1 MTLVALHLGNWG
13 LRVWGFAY
21 KNTDP
26 NQITHLEAIRMYFI
40 LFFFQR
46 APYLSFLFFLFFLLS
61 LKNISSWVRKKKH
74 RPSRLEK
81 GVARALGAHIVQK
94 RTWIQHPTRCQGWI
108 DSLKCARPTSH
119 SGEDNFFFPGHMDC
133 IRRQLRERE
142 RKKRKKENKVKVQY
156 FLLY

>member
-26 NQITHLEAIRMYFI
+26 NQITHLEAIRMHFI
-40 LFFFQR
+40 LFFCQR
-46 APYLSFLFFLFFLLS
+46 APYLSFFFFLLS
-61 LKNISSWVRKKKH
+61 LKNISSWVRKKKQH

-94 RTWIQHPTRCQGWI
+94 GTWIQHI
-108 DSLKCARPTSH
+108 
-119 SGEDNFFFPGHMDC
+119 PGV
-133 IRRQLRERE
+133 RGG
-142 RKKRKKENKVKVQY
+142 
-156 FLLY
+156 